1 LNHQS
6 VIKKPKNTKLMNLK
20 GISRIDA
27 PDRNEHCWLV
37 RATKDSVTYSKSFAD
52 KKYGGKE
59 KALKIAVEYRDKLYK
74 ALTIDPA
81 KPRKRGFREFPYAF
95 FTKKANNKTGIV
107 GVYRSTKTVEKETP
121 EGKKTV
127 VVRDHYVASI
137 NVEKYKQVQKF
148 FSIAEHG
155 EEKARKLAIAWRKKM
170 EKEVAGRMIA
180 KPTEPK
186 VMKYASGD
194 EVVKSFE
201 PSVPTKKS
209 PKSTAATK
217 KPAKAKTHAKK

>member
-1 LNHQS
+1 
-6 VIKKPKNTKLMNLK
+6 MNKK
-20 GISRIDA
+20 GISRIDF
-27 PDRNEHCWLV
+27 PDRNEHGWLV

-74 ALTIDPA
+74 SLNIDPS

-95 FTKKANNKTGIV
+95 FTKKNNNKSGVV
-107 GVYRSTKTVEKETP
+107 GVYRARKVVEKETP
-121 EGKKTV
+121 QGKKNT
-127 VVRDHYVASI
+127 VVRDHFVASI

-180 KPTEPK
+180 KPAEPK
-186 VMKYASGD
+186 GMKYASGD
-194 EVVKSFE
+194 DIVQSFE
-201 PSVPTKKS
+201 PNAPVKN
-209 PKSTAATK
+209 
-217 KPAKAKTHAKK
+217 PAKPTLAPKKTSRSKK

>member
-1 LNHQS
+1 
-6 VIKKPKNTKLMNLK
+6 MNLK

-59 KALKIAVEYRDKLYK
+59 KAMKIAIEYRDKLYK
-74 ALTIDPA
+74 ALNIDLS

-127 VVRDHYVASI
+127 AVRDHYVASI

-155 EEKARKLAIAWRKKM
+155 EEKARKMAIAWRKKM
-170 EKEVAGRMIA
+170 EKEVAARTVMKPA
-180 KPTEPK
+180 KPK
-186 VMKYASGD
+186 GMQYVSAD
-194 EVVKSFE
+194 EIVKSFE
-201 PSVPTKKS
+201 PSVPTKQT
-209 PKSTAATK
+209 PKPNTATK
-217 KPAKAKTHAKK
+217 KTAKAKK

>member
-1 LNHQS
+1 
-6 VIKKPKNTKLMNLK
+6 MNLK

-59 KALKIAVEYRDKLYK
+59 KAMKIAIEYRDKLYK
-74 ALTIDPA
+74 ALNIDLS

-95 FTKKANNKTGIV
+95 FTKKANNKTGVV
-107 GVYRSTKTVEKETP
+107 GVYRSTKTIEKETP

-127 VVRDHYVASI
+127 EVRDHYVASI

-148 FSIAEHG
+148 FSVAEHG

-170 EKEVAGRMIA
+170 EKEVAARTVIKPA
-180 KPTEPK
+180 KPK
-186 VMKYASGD
+186 GMQYISGD
-194 EVVKSFE
+194 EIVKSFE
-201 PSVPTKKS
+201 PSLPTKKS
-209 PKSTAATK
+209 SKPTTPKKT
-217 KPAKAKTHAKK
+217 AKAKK

>member
-1 LNHQS
+1 MN
-6 VIKKPKNTKLMNLK
+6 PKSTNLK

-59 KALKIAVEYRDKLYK
+59 KTLRIAVEYRDKLYK
-74 ALTIDPA
+74 ALNIDLN
-81 KPRKRGFREFPYAF
+81 KPRKRGFREFPYPF
-95 FTKKANNKTGIV
+95 FTKKANNKTGVV
-107 GVYRSTKTVEKETP
+107 GVYRTTKIAEKQTP

-148 FSIAEHG
+148 FSVAEHG
-155 EEKARKLAIAWRKKM
+155 EEKARKMAIAWRKKM
-170 EKEVAGRMIA
+170 EKEVASRMPA
-180 KPTEPK
+180 KVNKPK
-186 VMKYASGD
+186 EMQYVSGD
-194 EVVKSFE
+194 EIVKSFE
-201 PSVPTKKS
+201 PNASKKKPSLSKPS
-209 PKSTAATK
+209 PKK
-217 KPAKAKTHAKK
+217 KTKAKK

>member
-1 LNHQS
+1 
-6 VIKKPKNTKLMNLK
+6 MNLK

-52 KKYGGKE
+52 KKYGGKD

-74 ALTIDPA
+74 ALNIDPT

-95 FTKKANNKTGIV
+95 FTKKANNKTGVV

-155 EEKARKLAIAWRKKM
+155 EEKARKMAIAWRKKM
-170 EKEVAGRMIA
+170 EKEVAARMTV
-180 KPTEPK
+180 KPPEPK
-186 VMKYASGD
+186 AMQYASAD
-194 EVVKSFE
+194 EIVKSFE
-201 PSVPTKKS
+201 PSLPAKKS
-209 PKSTAATK
+209 PKPNTASK
-217 KPAKAKTHAKK
+217 KTPKAKKSSFKGNGFVTL